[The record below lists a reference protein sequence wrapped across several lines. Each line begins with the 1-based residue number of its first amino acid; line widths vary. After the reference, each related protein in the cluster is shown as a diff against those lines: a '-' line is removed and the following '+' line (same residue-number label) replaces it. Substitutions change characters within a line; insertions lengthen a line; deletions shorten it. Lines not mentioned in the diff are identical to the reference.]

1 MKDGQKE
8 CVAVNGNGG
17 QGVFAV
23 ARCCTGHKAQCQTI
37 QSPERGADAECPSE
51 HQLTGDR
58 WFRTAAFFIR
68 INSWI
73 VLGSDEVE
81 VYWVLVFRQ

>member
-1 MKDGQKE
+1 MRDGQKE

-23 ARCCTGHKAQCQTI
+23 ARCCTGHKAQCQMI
-37 QSPERGADAECPSE
+37 ESPERGADAECPLD

-58 WFRTAAFFIR
+58 
-68 INSWI
+68 
-73 VLGSDEVE
+73 
-81 VYWVLVFRQ
+81 